1 MTCYTVFLYQFSIF
15 SEGFQNNISG
25 VFTQMFLIFFRQIF
39 HIDWFSIF
47 KNNMC
52 GFDLWHMCLKN
63 LSSVID
69 RHWNNG
75 TATLGGY
82 FEASFMEREQFC
94 FVRTFA
100 SGSFWEDADGN
111 AGFDFFNSCK
121 DGFQSLLDILAVKEK
136 AVSG

>member
-1 MTCYTVFLYQFSIF
+1 
-15 SEGFQNNISG
+15 
-25 VFTQMFLIFFRQIF
+25 
-39 HIDWFSIF
+39 
-47 KNNMC
+47 
-52 GFDLWHMCLKN
+52 MCLKN
-63 LSSVID
+63 FSSVID
-69 RHWNNG
+69 GHWNDG

-121 DGFQSLLDILAVKEK
+121 DGFQSLLDIFAVKEK
-136 AVSG
+136 AVKITHPVGKKWIMFHFFFGDVAGSDRAAAVSQYDVKVAAVIADVKDRSIFWNIFFSRSR